1 MADTKFTYN
10 IKLFIAAN
18 YPIIYVNTWEE
29 ERVVEEITAITKE
42 LNMRLYIWSET
53 DGLERDNEAVKGFP
67 ESRKPVLA
75 LNFVE
80 ELQEDAVFLF
90 KDLHTHFKSGDLGI
104 GGGKAV
110 ERKLRD
116 LAISLRGKKKIC
128 IITAPVMLIPNDIVK
143 EVTVLEYS
151 FPGEKELSAIFDSV
165 LHRFEGK
172 IQVHLSSQER
182 IQLIQAAQ
190 GLTLKEAE
198 RCFARA
204 CADDNKVDVNDIQT
218 ILDEK
223 RNIIKKTG
231 ILEYYPTSEDMSN
244 VGGMD
249 NLKDWIIKRG
259 SLFTPEAAAYGLPE
273 PKGIMMVGIS
283 GCGKSLISKAIASLW
298 RMPLLR
304 FDIGKVFQKYVG
316 ESEENIRNAIQ
327 TAEAIAP
334 SILWIDEIEKGFSGV
349 SGEGGKDSGVA
360 TRIFG
365 TFLTWMQEKKSSV
378 FVVATANE
386 IRSLPPELLRK
397 GRFDEIFFIDLP
409 KKEERETIF
418 KIHLKLRGKSVSD
431 AEISAVSA
439 KAEGY
444 TGAEIEQV
452 VINGMVEA
460 FYEKRQPNVK
470 DLENAL
476 KKTVPL
482 SVTMK
487 EEIQKLREWAS
498 HRTLPAS

>member
-1 MADTKFTYN
+1 VKSFCDK
-10 IKLFIAAN
+10 IKLFLKAN
-18 YPIIYVNTWEE
+18 YPIIYINTYEE
-29 ERVVEEITAITKE
+29 ERIIEELASVAKE
-42 LNMRLYIWSET
+42 LDIRFYNWSET
-53 DGLERDNEAVKGFP
+53 DGLTRDGEPVKGFP

-80 ELQEDAVFLF
+80 ELQEDAIFLF
-90 KDLHTHFKSGDLGI
+90 KDLHTHFRSGDLGI

-116 LAISLRGKKKIC
+116 LAISLRGKKKMAV
-128 IITAPVMLIPNDIVK
+128 ITAPLMVIPSDITK
-143 EVTVLEYS
+143 EVTVMEYDLPGYEELEKVLDKVVERFKTEVLLS
-151 FPGEKELSAIFDSV
+151 KEEK
-165 LHRFEGK
+165 
-172 IQVHLSSQER
+172 QM
-182 IQLIQAAQ
+182 LIKAAQ

-198 RCFARA
+198 RTFSRA
-204 CADDNKVDVNDIQT
+204 CVDDAKLNFSDIQT

-223 RNIIKKTG
+223 RGIIRKTG
-231 ILEYYPTSEDMSN
+231 ILEYYPATEKLAN

-259 SLFTPEAAAYGLPE
+259 KLFTDEAKEYGLPE

-283 GCGKSLISKAIASLW
+283 GCGKSLLAKAIAGLW
-298 RMPLLR
+298 KLPLLR

-316 ESEENIRNAIQ
+316 ESEENIRNAIK

-349 SGEGGKDSGVA
+349 SGDSGNDGGGVA
-360 TRIFG
+360 ARIFG
-365 TFLTWMQEKKSSV
+365 TFLTWMQENKSSV

-386 IRSLPPELLRK
+386 IKNLPPELLRK

-409 KKEERETIF
+409 KIEERKDIF
-418 KIHLKLRGKSVSD
+418 KIHLDMRKK
-431 AEISAVSA
+431 EISKEDLENIAA
-439 KAEGY
+439 KSEGY
-444 TGAEIEQV
+444 TGAEIEQI
-452 VINGMVEA
+452 VINAMVEA
-460 FYEKRQPNVK
+460 FYEKRQPELNDFLASV
-470 DLENAL
+470 

-487 EEIQKLREWAS
+487 EHIDKLRTWAKD
-498 HRTLPAS
+498 RTLPAS

>member
-1 MADTKFTYN
+1 MEKTSFSEK
-10 IKLFIAAN
+10 IKLFIKSN
-18 YPIIYVNTWEE
+18 YAIIYINTWEE
-29 ERVVEEITAITKE
+29 ERVVDELNEIAKE
-42 LNMRLYIWSET
+42 LGMRFYIWSET

-80 ELQEDAVFLF
+80 ELQEDAIFLF
-90 KDLHTHFKSGDLGI
+90 KDLYTHFKAGDLGI
-104 GGGKAV
+104 GGGKPV
-110 ERKLRD
+110 ERKLKD

-128 IITAPVMLIPNDIVK
+128 IITSPVVLIPS
-143 EVTVLEYS
+143 EVTKEITVLDYG
-151 FPGEKELSAIFDSV
+151 FPDEKELNDVFDKV
-165 LHRFEGK
+165 LKRFEGK
-172 IQVHLSSQER
+172 ITVNLSITER
-182 IQLIQAAQ
+182 TQLIKAAQ

-204 CADDNKVDVNDIQT
+204 CADTNSIDVNDIQT

-231 ILEYYPTSEDMSN
+231 ILEYYHAIEQMDN
-244 VGGMD
+244 VGGMN
-249 NLKDWIIKRG
+249 NLKDWIIKRTR
-259 SLFTPEAAAYGLPE
+259 LFTPEAKEYGLPE

-283 GCGKSLISKAIASLW
+283 GCGKSLFSKAIASLW

-334 SILWIDEIEKGFSGV
+334 SILWIDEIEKGFSGAG
-349 SGEGGKDSGVA
+349 GESGKDGGVA

-365 TFLTWMQEKKSSV
+365 TFLTWMQEKSSSV

-386 IRSLPPELLRK
+386 IQNLPPELLRK

-409 KKEERETIF
+409 KIDERLIIF
-418 KIHLKLRGKSVSD
+418 KIHIKKRGKSLPD
-431 AEISAVSA
+431 AEISALAQIS
-439 KAEGY
+439 EGY

-460 FYEKRQPNVK
+460 FYERREPNLNDFK
-470 DLENAL
+470 KAL
-476 KKTVPL
+476 KNTVPL
-482 SVTMK
+482 SITMK
-487 EEIQKLREWAS
+487 EAIDQLRQWAEN
-498 HRTLPAS
+498 RTLPAS